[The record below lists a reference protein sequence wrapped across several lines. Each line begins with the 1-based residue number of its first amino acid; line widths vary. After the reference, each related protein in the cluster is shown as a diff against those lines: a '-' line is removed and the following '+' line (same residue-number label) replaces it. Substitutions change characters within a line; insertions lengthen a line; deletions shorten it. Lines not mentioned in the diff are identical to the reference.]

1 MVANHYLLTTD
12 KQIYICICVCVLTG
26 NKENKIRGEQSFF
39 LLRGKSQG
47 LIGAGKYREA
57 LNHLSAGRGGGEEEG
72 DQVYFLEW
80 SLFFSFLWSF

>member
-57 LNHLSAGRGGGEEEG
+57 LNHLSAGRGGGG
-72 DQVYFLEW
+72 GGGNKLKF
-80 SLFFSFLWSF
+80 